1 MAKVQTSP
9 DSVIKD
15 LKAGKYAPVY
25 FLHGEEP
32 YYIDVISNY
41 IENNCLNESEK
52 SFNQTVVYGKDVNVS
67 TVIQAARKFPMFS
80 DRQVVIVKEA
90 QELSGLFKEDN
101 EKLLSAYFENPLPST
116 VLVFCHKY
124 KKIDSRKKLSKT
136 IAANAVVVEST
147 KLYDNQVEGW
157 ISSLIQEKGLKITP
171 SAAKLMADSIGTD
184 LSRIANEV
192 DKLKINIK
200 DTSKPIDE
208 DLVEEY
214 IGVSKEYNVFELQ
227 KAIGEKNVTKVFKI
241 INYFSLNPKVAP
253 LIMVIA
259 NLYSYYVKLL
269 LLHSSEDKS
278 REAIA
283 RLLSVNPY
291 FVNEYLTAAKFYNRD
306 KCVSSI
312 SFLREADKMV
322 KGFGYSGLDEHAI
335 MSELMYKL
343 LH

>member
-1 MAKVQTSP
+1 MAKVASSP
-9 DSVIKD
+9 DSVLKD
-15 LKAGKYAPVY
+15 LKAGKYSPVY

-41 IENNCLNESEK
+41 IENNCLNDSEK

-101 EKLLSAYFENPLPST
+101 EKLLTAYFENPLPST

-157 ISSLIQEKGLKITP
+157 ISNLILEKGLKITP

-200 DTSKPIDE
+200 DASKPIDE

-278 REAIA
+278 REAVA

-291 FVNEYLTAAKFYNRD
+291 FVNEYLTAAKFYNKD

-322 KGFGYSGLDEHAI
+322 KGFGYSGLDEHDI